1 MELNYEKIRI
11 YKTVIFQEMYFTEDK
26 SADIL
31 KRHGDFT
38 LFQLQAGQRAFN
50 LSIKSLGKRKLLPL
64 YFFRS
69 MDSQGDS
76 K

>member
-11 YKTVIFQEMYFTEDK
+11 YKTVIFQEMYYREDN

-31 KRHGDFT
+31 KRHGDFI
-38 LFQLQAGQRAFN
+38 LFQLQAGHRASN
-50 LSIKSLGKRKLLPL
+50 LSIKSPGKRKLPPL
-64 YFFRS
+64 YFYRS